1 MIAENLK
8 YAVGI
13 GGRFWPLSHPPCSRG
28 GRHDD
33 RNDHNLDGLGL
44 DLGL

>member
-13 GGRFWPLSHPPCSRG
+13 GGRFWTLSHPPAHAVAATMTATITTSTVSAST
-28 GRHDD
+28 
-33 RNDHNLDGLGL
+33 
-44 DLGL
+44 